1 MTDERALGGIRR
13 DGDLAMHGHVVRLPV
28 SNVGGK
34 IGGGATGRRR
44 RASCDLV
51 RGVALHLF
59 QSCLGLGRALTC
71 EALRAGFDVLPPAS
85 RSAILARHVELCV
98 FVDKEF
104 ALYEAAVDDARSFR
118 D

>member
-1 MTDERALGGIRR
+1 M
-13 DGDLAMHGHVVRLPV
+13 P
-28 SNVGGK
+28 
-34 IGGGATGRRR
+34 
-44 RASCDLV
+44 
-51 RGVALHLF
+51 
-59 QSCLGLGRALTC
+59 ALTC
-71 EALRAGFDVLPPAS
+71 EALRAGFDMLPPAS

>member
-1 MTDERALGGIRR
+1 M
-13 DGDLAMHGHVVRLPV
+13 
-28 SNVGGK
+28 
-34 IGGGATGRRR
+34 
-44 RASCDLV
+44 
-51 RGVALHLF
+51 
-59 QSCLGLGRALTC
+59 
-71 EALRAGFDVLPPAS
+71 LPPAS